1 MLASSLLPLGCS
13 DAIPGTRVV
22 DESEAKLV
30 PTPKSMR
37 ITSSF
42 GGVHHNMEIVG
53 GVWFQ
58 SYANRLLMLDSQSGT
73 MLTDLELAPR
83 GTTGVL
89 VDFLVMGNTIL
100 AVLNDDQVVAIDI
113 TIVRTP
119 IITARWTRAELG
131 ISPREISL
139 VQGEAFVSGVGGAV
153 RLDDA
158 KPVGTIVDEVDDK
171 GEPIVPVAPTPMLA
185 GKTVGCI
192 VDAVAGPV
200 ACVGRRI
207 VRLSDGTY
215 VGAAS
220 VLLPLPSSL
229 GGGYAF
235 ALQAPEGAQVGLMGG
250 DFRERS
256 TSALPGE
263 VHRIRVFDGRLFAV
277 NDFEIATWKIE
288 AASADGS
295 VASAT
300 LASTPASTAA
310 LNAPNTIT
318 SSDAANAAPPQKF
331 ALGALLS
338 VPVKGAQDVAMVKR
352 NRYAVAGSFGRSL
365 YRYLPEGDQPGDTF
379 YWAQRQPGRLDVC
392 VSDRRRVLAA
402 SREGSWMYLIGDKGE
417 LTERAIASP
426 DRPDFKVGAS
436 WGEATCNE
444 ALDEVSFQYD
454 DRAITLKPSR
464 GGLISTLA
472 LADGRIW
479 MGHDGGIDVV
489 GFDPLKREVI
499 VEDSIVLDGPILA
512 IYSNRVGGGVT
523 YVAHLDGFG
532 VIRPVNIDAP
542 PTITAGCVNGEPKA
556 VVVVPVTATPAKSGK
571 NAK

>member
-1 MLASSLLPLGCS
+1 
-13 DAIPGTRVV
+13 
-22 DESEAKLV
+22 
-30 PTPKSMR
+30 
-37 ITSSF
+37 
-42 GGVHHNMEIVG
+42 
-53 GVWFQ
+53 
-58 SYANRLLMLDSQSGT
+58 
-73 MLTDLELAPR
+73 
-83 GTTGVL
+83 
-89 VDFLVMGNTIL
+89 
-100 AVLNDDQVVAIDI
+100 
-113 TIVRTP
+113 
-119 IITARWTRAELG
+119 
-131 ISPREISL
+131 
-139 VQGEAFVSGVGGAV
+139 
-153 RLDDA
+153 
-158 KPVGTIVDEVDDK
+158 
-171 GEPIVPVAPTPMLA
+171 
-185 GKTVGCI
+185 
-192 VDAVAGPV
+192 
-200 ACVGRRI
+200 
-207 VRLSDGTY
+207 
-215 VGAAS
+215 
-220 VLLPLPSSL
+220 
-229 GGGYAF
+229 
-235 ALQAPEGAQVGLMGG
+235 
-250 DFRERS
+250 
-256 TSALPGE
+256 
-263 VHRIRVFDGRLFAV
+263 
-277 NDFEIATWKIE
+277 
-288 AASADGS
+288 
-295 VASAT
+295 
-300 LASTPASTAA
+300 
-310 LNAPNTIT
+310 
-318 SSDAANAAPPQKF
+318 
-331 ALGALLS
+331 
-338 VPVKGAQDVAMVKR
+338 MVKR

-556 VVVVPVTATPAKSGK
+556 VVVVPVAATPAKSGK